1 MRDAVVWLA
10 YVHLKLDLVASIR
23 ISYTPFVIIMLN
35 ASNNCVLYLFYF
47 VLIAKKRDTTMTVV
61 FETRNGF
68 ANFELE
74 KDYNGYTSVNK
85 LRQYCLKETVQQ
97 HKAEA
102 AKK

>member
-1 MRDAVVWLA
+1 
-10 YVHLKLDLVASIR
+10 
-23 ISYTPFVIIMLN
+23 
-35 ASNNCVLYLFYF
+35 
-47 VLIAKKRDTTMTVV
+47 MTVV